1 MAVRGDRHIC
11 TCSGDHTAPAP
22 DRGVA
27 ASAGGSLLRSERDF
41 AKKYDVGYGTV
52 IGAIQRGE
60 LPVVR
65 IASRVWIA
73 EGRFILASLG
83 LDSPEALGR
92 FVKAAGWT
100 LPELLHF
107 LNGDRDE

>member
-1 MAVRGDRHIC
+1 VKAERTPADR
-11 TCSGDHTAPAP
+11 TCGSGC
-22 DRGVA
+22 
-27 ASAGGSLLRSERDF
+27 ASGSAHGLLSERDF

-52 IGAIQRGE
+52 VGAIQRGE

-73 EGRFILASLG
+73 EARFIMSSIG

-92 FVKAAGWT
+92 FVRAADWT
-100 LPELLHF
+100 LPDLLRF
-107 LNGDRDE
+107 LGAHDG